1 MKKLLYSSIP
11 ILLLTILSVTN
22 FSCSAITTISN
33 LQRLQFKLGDV
44 HNFNIAGVKLSNAR
58 NLSDLNLLDA
68 GKLTAAFASEKLP
81 VSFTL
86 DVLAKNPNTPGGY
99 ENTTSALTR
108 LGWRLLIDN
117 KEVLD
122 GVVNSEVTIPGTGQ
136 HAVIPINVAFDLWPF
151 FNNMGYEGIINLALA
166 LGGVNGSSSRLT
178 LKATPS
184 MQIFG
189 VMVPTGEITIVDSQF
204 N

>member
-1 MKKLLYSSIP
+1 
-11 ILLLTILSVTN
+11 
-22 FSCSAITTISN
+22 

>member
-189 VMVPTGEITIVDSQF
+189 AMVPASEITTADSQF